1 MTQTSLNPGEIIRDA
16 FSQVGPVF
24 VPLAILALPANI
36 LPVLIPGEA
45 LTAAFNITFAILVGP
60 ILGGAGMVLANR
72 TLTGEKADLGA
83 ALAMAWQRAGHLI
96 LTSLLLM
103 VILLPSM
110 ALLLVPG
117 IYLSVRLFATQYE
130 VMLERKSP
138 TEALEA
144 SWALTKGR
152 WWQIFWP
159 VVAIT
164 LVLLVPVIIL
174 SMIFAN
180 AAFGALVT
188 GLAAI
193 AITPVLL
200 VAFLMVYKVLKG
212 QQVSS
217 TEDSNPLG
225 A

>member
-1 MTQTSLNPGEIIRDA
+1 MTQTSLNPWEILRDA

-24 VPLAILALPANI
+24 VPVAILALPANI
-36 LPVLIPGEA
+36 LPVLIPSEA
-45 LTAAFNITFAILVGP
+45 LTAVFNIAFAILVGP
-60 ILGGAGMVLANR
+60 IFGGASIVLANR
-72 TLTGEKADLGA
+72 VLAGEKADLGA
-83 ALAMAWQRAGHLI
+83 ALAMAWQRAGQLI
-96 LTSLLLM
+96 LTSLLLL

-117 IYLSVRLFATQYE
+117 IYLAVRLFATQYE

-164 LVLLVPVIIL
+164 FVMLVPVIIL
-174 SMIFAN
+174 SMIVGN
-180 AAFGALVT
+180 APFGALVT
-188 GLAAI
+188 GLASV

-200 VAFLMVYKVLKG
+200 LAFVMVYKVLKG
-212 QQVSS
+212 QQASS
-217 TEDSNPLG
+217 TEDVNPLG